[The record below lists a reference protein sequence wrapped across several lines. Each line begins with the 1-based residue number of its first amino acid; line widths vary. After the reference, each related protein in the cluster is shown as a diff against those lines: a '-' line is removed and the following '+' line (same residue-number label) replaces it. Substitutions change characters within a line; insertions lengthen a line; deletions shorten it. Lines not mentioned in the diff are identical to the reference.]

1 MRPQQG
7 TLFLEKV
14 IQEVDH
20 QALRELNIPPEI
32 KTDFKVVEHALC
44 QLNKYCRFANQGVP
58 PLTFKSPAVFL
69 IKIENTRFVC
79 SHQKRI
85 IKHFFMFCNHPAH
98 LACLNKNI
106 KYQQPDHLKF
116 SCQDCNLLTKE
127 HFHHKVIIRLHNT
140 CTMCFQ
146 SFY

>member
-32 KTDFKVVEHALC
+32 KTDFKVVEHAFC
-44 QLNKYCRFANQGVP
+44 QFNKYCRFANQGVP

-69 IKIENTRFVC
+69 
-79 SHQKRI
+79 
-85 IKHFFMFCNHPAH
+85 
-98 LACLNKNI
+98 
-106 KYQQPDHLKF
+106 KYQVCLQPSKKD
-116 SCQDCNLLTKE
+116 N
-127 HFHHKVIIRLHNT
+127 KV
-140 CTMCFQ
+140 F
-146 SFY
+146 FYVL